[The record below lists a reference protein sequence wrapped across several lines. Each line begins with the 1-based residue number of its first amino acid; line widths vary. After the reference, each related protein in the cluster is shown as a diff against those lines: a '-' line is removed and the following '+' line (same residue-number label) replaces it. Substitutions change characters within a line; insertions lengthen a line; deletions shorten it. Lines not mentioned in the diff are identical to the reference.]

1 MGEMEM
7 IFKDGSGIHFG
18 QDVTTHME
26 YHSCDFCNQLQPQIG
41 GIDVSTHGLSLLWM
55 CRDCKEKLR

>member
-18 QDVTTHME
+18 QDVTTKYKRLM
-26 YHSCDFCNQLQPQIG
+26 P
-41 GIDVSTHGLSLLWM
+41 
-55 CRDCKEKLR
+55 